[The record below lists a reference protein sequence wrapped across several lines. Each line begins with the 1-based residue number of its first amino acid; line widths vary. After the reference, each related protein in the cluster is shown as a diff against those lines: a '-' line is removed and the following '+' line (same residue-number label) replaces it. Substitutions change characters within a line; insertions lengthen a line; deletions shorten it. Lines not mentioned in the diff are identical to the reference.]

1 MAPGWPFE
9 IDVSIWCNHL
19 PEHPQD
25 IAQKTSTL
33 PSFDNQSCFLAW
45 LAVEILDGRPCSA
58 WDRHPDPAGGRLLY
72 LFHNFQHTLLP
83 HEIVASFQC
92 QPLGIQPVPPRMMC
106 DGALRMAAHLPDT
119 NFPDA
124 RSAANAAAA
133 AAAAAAATAA
143 TAVGAG
149 RGVRGAAGACG
160 S

>member
-92 QPLGIQPVPPRMMC
+92 QPLGMQTVLLCPTC
-106 DGALRMAAHLPDT
+106 DGALRMAAQLPD
-119 NFPDA
+119 
-124 RSAANAAAA
+124 RKSADAAAA
-133 AAAAAAATAA
+133 ARAAAAAAATVTAA
-143 TAVGAG
+143 TAVGAA
-149 RGVRGAAGACG
+149 RGVRAAAGACG